1 MDTIGILS
9 LLNKA
14 VPKHNILLDE
24 PMSAHTSFRI
34 GGKAKYF
41 VMPSTPQ
48 EVTDVIDILKKEGQ
62 NYVVIGNGSNLLVSD
77 RGFDGT
83 VVCIGKNMSSMTVE
97 GCEITAMAGALLSTV
112 ASFAQKNSLAGFEFA
127 SGIPGSLGGAIVM
140 NAGAYGG
147 EMKDVVVETQYI
159 SGDGSIRVATGDM
172 HGFGYRKSAFTSED
186 VILSSKICLREGSVD
201 EISAL
206 VRELNAKRREKQP
219 LDYPSAGSTFKRPE
233 GYFAAKLID
242 DAGLRGFRVG
252 GAMVSEK
259 HCGFVINYENAA
271 SDDVV
276 NLMREIKR
284 IVFEKFGVNLEP
296 EIRFVGDFGDNFHL

>member
-9 LLNKA
+9 LLYEA

-24 PMSAHTSFRI
+24 PMSAHTSFHI
-34 GGKAKYF
+34 GGNAKFF
-41 VMPSTPQ
+41 VMPSTPD
-48 EVTDVIDILKKEGQ
+48 EVSAVLDILKREGE
-62 NYVVIGNGSNLLVSD
+62 NYVVIGNGSNLLFSD

-83 VVCIGKNMSSMTVE
+83 VVCIGKNMSSMTVD

-112 ASFAQKNSLAGFEFA
+112 ASFAQKNSLTGFEFA

-147 EMKDVVVETQYI
+147 EMKDVVAETKYI
-159 SGDGSIRVATGDM
+159 SADGSIRVASGDM
-172 HGFGYRKSAFTSED
+172 HGFGYRKSIFTCDD
-186 VILSSKICLREGSVD
+186 VILSSKIRLKKGNPD

-206 VRELNAKRREKQP
+206 TRELNSKRREKQP

-252 GAMVSEK
+252 GAMVSQK
-259 HCGFVINYENAA
+259 HCGFVINYENAT

-276 NLMREIKR
+276 NLMMEIKR

-296 EIRFVGDFGDNFHL
+296 EIRFVGDFGDNFIF